1 MRALAIAA
9 TGMNAQQLNVE
20 VIANNIS
27 NVNTT
32 AFKGARAEFTDLLYQ
47 TERSQAIP
55 NQAGS
60 SPVPEGAM
68 LGLGVRTA
76 AIRNLHRQGSLTNT
90 SNQFDL
96 ALNGRGWFQVNA
108 PSGEIVYTRAGS
120 FNKNGDGQ
128 LVTLDGYTLN
138 PPIIVPPNT
147 LDVTI
152 NESGEVFAK
161 IDGQAQPQNLGQLT
175 LANFRERCRRWSRSA
190 ATTIAR
196 PLHRA
201 LRRSAFRPIPAYGKI
216 HQGYLEASNVDPI
229 KEITNLISAQRA
241 FEMNSK
247 VIQAADDMA
256 GTVSKGIR

>member
-32 AFKGARAEFTDLLYQ
+32 AFKSARAEFTDLLYQ
-47 TERSQAIP
+47 AERAQAVP
-55 NQAGS
+55 NQTGA

-68 LGLGVRTA
+68 LGLGVRAA
-76 AIRNLHRQGSLTNT
+76 AIRNLHRQGTLTST

-96 ALNGRGWFQVNA
+96 ALNGRGWFQVDSPN
-108 PSGEIVYTRAGS
+108 GETVYTRAGA
-120 FNKNGDGQ
+120 FNKDANGQ

-138 PPIIVPPNT
+138 PPIIIPAEA

-161 IDGQAQPQNLGQLT
+161 IDGQVEPQNLGQLMIANFANDAGLEPLGGNYYRET
-175 LANFRERCRRWSRSA
+175 LASGVPNVGAPSD
-190 ATTIAR
+190 
-196 PLHRA
+196 PG
-201 LRRSAFRPIPAYGKI
+201 YGKI
-216 HQGYLEASNVDPI
+216 HQGYLEASNVDAI
-229 KEITNLISAQRA
+229 KEITSLITAQRA

>member
-47 TERSQAIP
+47 TERSQAVP

-120 FNKNGDGQ
+120 FNKNGNGQ

-147 LDVTI
+147 VDVTI
-152 NESGEVFAK
+152 NESGEIFAK
-161 IDGQAQPQNLGQLT
+161 VDGQAQPQNLGQLT
-175 LANFRERCRRWSRSA
+175 LANFANDVGLEPIGSNYYRETLASGA
-190 ATTIAR
+190 PAVG
-196 PLHRA
+196 
-201 LRRSAFRPIPAYGKI
+201 IPSDPGYGKI

>member
-47 TERSQAIP
+47 TERSQAVP

-147 LDVTI
+147 VDVTI
-152 NESGEVFAK
+152 NESGEIFAK

-175 LANFRERCRRWSRSA
+175 LANFANDVGLEPIGSNYYRETLASGA
-190 ATTIAR
+190 PAVG
-196 PLHRA
+196 
-201 LRRSAFRPIPAYGKI
+201 IPSDPGYGKI

>member
-32 AFKGARAEFTDLLYQ
+32 AFKSARAEFTDLLYQ
-47 TERSQAIP
+47 AERAQAVP
-55 NQAGS
+55 NQTGA

-68 LGLGVRTA
+68 LGLGVRAA
-76 AIRNLHRQGSLTNT
+76 AIRNLHRQGTLTNT

-96 ALNGRGWFQVNA
+96 ALNGRGWFQVDSPN
-108 PSGEIVYTRAGS
+108 GETVYTRAGA
-120 FNKNGDGQ
+120 FNKDSNGQ

-138 PPIIVPPNT
+138 PPIIIPAEAI
-147 LDVTI
+147 DVTI

-161 IDGQAQPQNLGQLT
+161 IDGQVEPQNLGQLMIANFANDAGLEPMGGNYYRET
-175 LANFRERCRRWSRSA
+175 LASGVPNVGAPSD
-190 ATTIAR
+190 
-196 PLHRA
+196 PG
-201 LRRSAFRPIPAYGKI
+201 YGRI
-216 HQGYLEASNVDPI
+216 HQGYLEASNVDAI
-229 KEITNLISAQRA
+229 KEITNLITAQRA

>member
-32 AFKGARAEFTDLLYQ
+32 AFKSARAEFTDLLYQ
-47 TERSQAIP
+47 AERAQAVP
-55 NQAGS
+55 NQTGS

-108 PSGEIVYTRAGS
+108 PNGDIVYTRAGA
-120 FNKNGDGQ
+120 FNKDANGQ
-128 LVTLDGYTLN
+128 LVTLDGYALN
-138 PPIIVPPNT
+138 PPILVPANAV
-147 LDVTI
+147 DVSI

-161 IDGQAQPQNLGQLT
+161 IEGQAQPQNLGQLT
-175 LANFRERCRRWSRSA
+175 LANFANDAGLEPIGNNLFRETLASGAPTVGMPSD
-190 ATTIAR
+190 
-196 PLHRA
+196 PG
-201 LRRSAFRPIPAYGKI
+201 FGKI
-216 HQGYLEASNVDPI
+216 HQGYLEASNVDAI
-229 KEITNLISAQRA
+229 KEITSLITAQRA

>member
-47 TERSQAIP
+47 TERSQAVP

-68 LGLGVRTA
+68 LGLGVKTA

-138 PPIIVPPNT
+138 PPIIIPPNT

-161 IDGQAQPQNLGQLT
+161 VDGQAQPQNLGQLT
-175 LANFRERCRRWSRSA
+175 LANFANDAGLEPIGSNYYRETLASGA
-190 ATTIAR
+190 PAVG
-196 PLHRA
+196 
-201 LRRSAFRPIPAYGKI
+201 IPSDPGYGKI

-256 GTVSKGIR
+256 GTISKGIR

>member
-27 NVNTT
+27 NDNTT
-32 AFKGARAEFTDLLYQ
+32 AFKAARAEFTDLLYQ

-68 LGLGVRTA
+68 LGLGVKTA

-138 PPIIVPPNT
+138 PPILVPPNRHSRQRLPSAT
-147 LDVTI
+147 
-152 NESGEVFAK
+152 
-161 IDGQAQPQNLGQLT
+161 
-175 LANFRERCRRWSRSA
+175 RW
-190 ATTIAR
+190 
-196 PLHRA
+196 L
-201 LRRSAFRPIPAYGKI
+201 RPIRKSPGW
-216 HQGYLEASNVDPI
+216 
-229 KEITNLISAQRA
+229 R
-241 FEMNSK
+241 SK
-247 VIQAADDMA
+247 R
-256 GTVSKGIR
+256 IRQ

>member
-47 TERSQAIP
+47 AERSQAIP

-68 LGLGVRTA
+68 LGLGVKTA

-120 FNKNGDGQ
+120 FNKDGNGQ

-138 PPIIVPPNT
+138 PPIIVPANT

-161 IDGQAQPQNLGQLT
+161 IDGQAQPQNLGQLS
-175 LANFRERCRRWSRSA
+175 LANFANDAGLEPIGSNYYRETLASGAPVVGMPSD
-190 ATTIAR
+190 
-196 PLHRA
+196 PG
-201 LRRSAFRPIPAYGKI
+201 FGKI

>member
-32 AFKGARAEFTDLLYQ
+32 AFKSARAEFTDLLYQ
-47 TERSQAIP
+47 AERAQAVP
-55 NQAGS
+55 NQTGS

-68 LGLGVRTA
+68 LGLGVRAA
-76 AIRNLHRQGSLTNT
+76 AIRNLHRQGSLTST
-90 SNQFDL
+90 SNEFDL
-96 ALNGRGWFQVNA
+96 AINGRGWFQVNA
-108 PSGEIVYTRAGS
+108 PNGDIVYTRAGA
-120 FNKNGDGQ
+120 FNKDANGQ

-138 PPIIVPPNT
+138 PPIIVPANT
-147 LDVTI
+147 VDVSI

-161 IDGQAQPQNLGQLT
+161 IDGQAQPQNLGQLA
-175 LANFRERCRRWSRSA
+175 LANFANDAGLEPIGNNLFRETLASGAPTVGMPSD
-190 ATTIAR
+190 
-196 PLHRA
+196 PG
-201 LRRSAFRPIPAYGKI
+201 FGKI
-216 HQGYLEASNVDPI
+216 HQGYLEASNVDAI
-229 KEITNLISAQRA
+229 KEITSLITAQRA

>member
-1 MRALAIAA
+1 MKALAIAA

-47 TERSQAIP
+47 AERLQGVP
-55 NQAGS
+55 NQAGER
-60 SPVPEGAM
+60 PVPEGAM

-90 SNQFDL
+90 GNQFDL
-96 ALNGRGWFQVNA
+96 ALNGRGWFQVTGAN
-108 PSGEIVYTRAGS
+108 GETTYTRAGS
-120 FNKNGDGQ
+120 FNKDGNGQ
-128 LVTLDGYTLN
+128 LVTIDGYSLD
-138 PPIIVPPNT
+138 PAIIIPQNT
-147 LDVTI
+147 IDVVI

-161 IDGQAQPQNLGQLT
+161 VDGQPLPQNLGQLT
-175 LANFRERCRRWSRSA
+175 IANFANDSGLEPLGNNFYRE
-190 ATTIAR
+190 T
-196 PLHRA
+196 
-201 LRRSAFRPIPAYGKI
+201 PASGQPVVGVAGDPGFGKI
-216 HQGYLEASNVDPI
+216 HQGYLEASNVDPV

>member
-55 NQAGS
+55 NQSGS

-68 LGLGVRTA
+68 LGLGVKTA

-138 PPIIVPPNT
+138 PPIIIPPNT

-161 IDGQAQPQNLGQLT
+161 VDGQAQPQNLGQLT
-175 LANFRERCRRWSRSA
+175 LANFANDAGLEPIGSNYYRETLASGA
-190 ATTIAR
+190 PAVG
-196 PLHRA
+196 
-201 LRRSAFRPIPAYGKI
+201 IPSDPGYGKI

>member
-47 TERSQAIP
+47 AERSQAIP

-120 FNKNGDGQ
+120 FNKDGNGQ

-138 PPIIVPPNT
+138 PPIIVPANT

-161 IDGQAQPQNLGQLT
+161 IDGQAQPQNLGQLS
-175 LANFRERCRRWSRSA
+175 LANFANDAGLEPIGSNYYRETLASGAPVVGMPSD
-190 ATTIAR
+190 
-196 PLHRA
+196 PG
-201 LRRSAFRPIPAYGKI
+201 FGKI

>member
-47 TERSQAIP
+47 TERSQAVP

-147 LDVTI
+147 VDVTI
-152 NESGEVFAK
+152 NESGEIFAK
-161 IDGQAQPQNLGQLT
+161 VDGQAQPQNLGQLT
-175 LANFRERCRRWSRSA
+175 LANFANDVGLEPIGSNYYRETLASGA
-190 ATTIAR
+190 PAVG
-196 PLHRA
+196 
-201 LRRSAFRPIPAYGKI
+201 IPSDPGYGKI